1 MRILHTS
8 DWHVGRTLHG
18 VDLSSAHAA
27 YFDHLVETV
36 RRERVAAVLVA
47 GDVYDRALPSVESV
61 ELFEDVLLRLTA
73 LTRVVIT
80 PGNHDSA
87 TRLGF
92 GSALFRDRLS
102 IRSKPLDG
110 WRPVVIPDVSGDG
123 SVWVYGVPYL
133 DPDTTRYALG
143 ETDESGVRQPVARSH
158 EAVTTAVMH
167 RVRRDLAER
176 RHGSGRRVPAVLM
189 AHGFVVGGLA
199 CDSERDLRVGGVDS
213 VPHAVFGGDGE
224 ALDYVALGHLHGPQ
238 RVGPEDGP
246 GPRLRYSGSPV
257 AFSFSEMHHRKSST
271 LVAFGDDGAVVST
284 ELVEAP
290 VTRRLS
296 DVRGDLTD
304 VLGTRFQS
312 QRCDWVRVV
321 VTGDHRP
328 NDLVTT
334 VKRAFPHALEVHFE
348 VNGGVGRLSGP
359 RRAVA
364 DPLQV
369 IGEFVEQVSKRP
381 ADEREQLVLQRAYEA
396 VLAGERSR

>member
-123 SVWVYGVPYL
+123 SVWIYGVPYL
-133 DPDTTRYALG
+133 DPDTTRHALG

-290 VTRRLS
+290 VTRPLS
-296 DVRGDLTD
+296 EVRGDLTD

-369 IGEFVEQVSKRP
+369 IGEFVEQVSKQP